1 MKISVMA
8 LFAMFAF
15 SNVADAQFGNLKGL
29 ANKVKKAAKET
40 VNNITND
47 TKSTVSQQTE
57 TTVSEPT
64 NTTTTVSSVSESSDN
79 NSAAQSSSSSSSSNQ
94 TNFVPKYEF
103 KNAKQCSWTVDGDI
117 NNIIGYSE
125 YCASQMQNSMK
136 NGYKGLDYKSF
147 CELMSAKQPLTFVID
162 ARIDLGLGPDTWKT
176 KQSKKDID
184 AMIWDFKQEA
194 WKGMPG
200 VATSDKTIRLQ
211 QTQFIIDR
219 GLSFSDP
226 VARAAFF
233 DMAYTY
239 MQICLDK
246 IDGTESEWKGVE
258 KGLNELFGSMSGE
271 YKSKYP
277 ALNLAAIKADTNG
290 NSNMKQAMGMQ
301 IAYKQLAKEGK
312 YGKMPAS
319 ANASLEQKAINA
331 VKAHRAFWG
340 TPKQAWVGPVTST
353 KKNALGQIVARFRSV
368 KVLCDDNG
376 QKVIHNF
383 VVSVTADSGSVSF
396 TGFGWENGSKE
407 IELVR

>member
-1 MKISVMA
+1 MRHSLKISVMA

-40 VNNITND
+40 VNNIAND
-47 TKSTVSQQTE
+47 AKSSVTQQSE
-57 TTVSEPT
+57 ATVSEPT
-64 NTTTTVSSVSESSDN
+64 STTAVSESSDN
-79 NSAAQSSSSSSSSNQ
+79 SVAAQSSSSSQS
-94 TNFVPKYEF
+94 NFVPKYEF

-117 NNIIGYSE
+117 NNIIGYAE

-136 NGYKGLDYKSF
+136 NGYQGLDYKSF
-147 CELMSAKQPLTFVID
+147 CELMSAKQPLTFVLD

-219 GLSFSDP
+219 GLSFTDP

-246 IDGTESEWKGVE
+246 IDGTESEWKSVE
-258 KGLNELFGSMSGE
+258 KGLNELFSSMSGE

-277 ALNLAAIKADTNG
+277 ALTLAAIKADTNG
-290 NSNMKQAMGMQ
+290 NANMKQAMGMQ

-353 KKNALGQIVARFRSV
+353 KKNALGQIVTRFRSV

-407 IELVR
+407 IELVK

>member
-1 MKISVMA
+1 MRHSLKISVMA

-40 VNNITND
+40 VNNIAND
-47 TKSTVSQQTE
+47 AKSSVTQQSE
-57 TTVSEPT
+57 ATVSEPT
-64 NTTTTVSSVSESSDN
+64 STTAVSESSDN
-79 NSAAQSSSSSSSSNQ
+79 SVAAQSSSSSQS
-94 TNFVPKYEF
+94 NFVPKYEF

-117 NNIIGYSE
+117 NNIIGYAE

-136 NGYKGLDYKSF
+136 NGYQGLDYKSF
-147 CELMSAKQPLTFVID
+147 CELMSAKQPLTFVLD

-219 GLSFSDP
+219 GLSFTDP

-246 IDGTESEWKGVE
+246 IDGTESEWKSVE

-277 ALNLAAIKADTNG
+277 ALTLAAIKADTNG
-290 NSNMKQAMGMQ
+290 NANMKQAMGMQ

-353 KKNALGQIVARFRSV
+353 KKNALGQIVTRFRSV

-396 TGFGWENGSKE
+396 TGFGFFM
-407 IELVR
+407 

>member
-1 MKISVMA
+1 MA

-64 NTTTTVSSVSESSDN
+64 STTVSSVSESSDN
-79 NSAAQSSSSSSSSNQ
+79 NSATQSSSSNQ

-103 KNAKQCSWTVDGDI
+103 KNARQCSWTVDGDI

-147 CELMSAKQPLTFVID
+147 CELMSAKQPLTFVLD

-219 GLSFSDP
+219 GLSFRKLTVRRVSG
-226 VARAAFF
+226 RAWRR
-233 DMAYTY
+233 DLTS
-239 MQICLDK
+239 CL
-246 IDGTESEWKGVE
+246 
-258 KGLNELFGSMSGE
+258 
-271 YKSKYP
+271 
-277 ALNLAAIKADTNG
+277 ALCQG
-290 NSNMKQAMGMQ
+290 NISQSIQ
-301 IAYKQLAKEGK
+301 
-312 YGKMPAS
+312 P
-319 ANASLEQKAINA
+319 
-331 VKAHRAFWG
+331 
-340 TPKQAWVGPVTST
+340 
-353 KKNALGQIVARFRSV
+353 
-368 KVLCDDNG
+368 
-376 QKVIHNF
+376 
-383 VVSVTADSGSVSF
+383 
-396 TGFGWENGSKE
+396 
-407 IELVR
+407 

>member
-1 MKISVMA
+1 MRHSLKISVMA

-40 VNNITND
+40 VNNIAND
-47 TKSTVSQQTE
+47 TKSSVTQQSE
-57 TTVSEPT
+57 ATVSEPT
-64 NTTTTVSSVSESSDN
+64 STTAVSESSDN
-79 NSAAQSSSSSSSSNQ
+79 SVAAQSSSSSQS
-94 TNFVPKYEF
+94 NFVPKYEF

-117 NNIIGYSE
+117 NNIIGYAE

-136 NGYKGLDYKSF
+136 NGYQGLDYKSF

-219 GLSFSDP
+219 GLSFSNP

-239 MQICLDK
+239 MQIVLDK
-246 IDGTESEWKGVE
+246 IDGTENEWKSVE
-258 KGLNELFGSMSGE
+258 KGLNELFSSMSGE

-277 ALNLAAIKADTNG
+277 ALTLAAIKADTNG
-290 NSNMKQAMGMQ
+290 NANMKQAMGMQ

-353 KKNALGQIVARFRSV
+353 KKNALGQIVTRFRSV

-407 IELVR
+407 IELVK